1 LPDGSG
7 HFLPLNPAFK
17 VLIRLTD
24 NLITMI
30 SKIKDGAR
38 PSRQSLRSAVD
49 YHLEVTLAKHSQNAD
64 PEDYHLALALAI
76 REPVIRA
83 MNATEER
90 VLKAGAKQIH
100 YLSMEFLIGRLLA
113 NNLRNLGLY
122 DTCAEVAADMGLN
135 LTDVLET
142 ECDPALGNGGLGRLA
157 ACFLDSLASLSYPGY
172 GYGIN
177 YQFGLFR
184 QTFLDGFQRE
194 QPDNWAVHGTPW
206 HIERREQ
213 SSMIPIYGR
222 LEGDLDESGQYN
234 PHWLDWNTLI
244 GVPADIPVVGYGGRC
259 INFLR
264 LYTARAPAEFDMAIF
279 NDGDYL
285 RAMERQVAVETVS
298 KVLYPSDSAEAGREL
313 RFVQEYFFVACAMRD
328 IFRRHSAAG
337 HRVDEFGRYNAIQ
350 LNDTHPSLAVVELMR
365 TLVDEHSMSWDTAW
379 DITQQT
385 TAYTNHTLLPEALE
399 RWSASLFER
408 VLPRHLEIVYE
419 INRRFLGEVALRH
432 PGDEARLQR
441 MSIVQE
447 QPHKEIR
454 MAHLAIVGSHSVNG
468 VAEMHSELVK
478 SQLVPD
484 FFEFWPNRFNN
495 KTNGVT
501 PRRWLLNCNHRLAA
515 LISSALGTADWVA
528 DLTQLERLE
537 PMARD
542 AAFRAAFRE
551 AKLGN
556 KADLAQRVRSA
567 TGVIIDPG
575 SMYDVQIKRI
585 HEYKRQLL
593 NALHIVHLYCRI
605 TEDNYTL
612 PSAKTFIF
620 SGKAAPGYAFA
631 KLIIKLINNIARIVN
646 ADPRV
651 NDSMRVVFYP
661 DYKVSV
667 AEIIV
672 PAADLSEQTSTA
684 GYEASGTGNMKL
696 AINGA
701 LTIGTLDGANVEIAR
716 EVGAENIYIFGLTA
730 QQVIQKRLQ
739 GNAAREIYQSNAD
752 VRRVLAHL
760 LEGTFSPEERGL
772 FAPIARSLLDHG
784 DYYMHLSDFADYAQ
798 KQELATADFCD
809 VEAWTARAIIN
820 VARSARFSSDR
831 TIREYA
837 EDIWDLR
844 QVV

>member
-1 LPDGSG
+1 M
-7 HFLPLNPAFK
+7 
-17 VLIRLTD
+17 LTD
-24 NLITMI
+24 NPGAMT
-30 SKIKDGAR
+30 SRIKVGAH
-38 PSRQSLRSAVD
+38 PDRQSLRSAVD
-49 YHLEVTLAKHSQNAD
+49 YHLEVTLAKNSRTAAAA
-64 PEDYHLALALAI
+64 DYHLALALAI

-83 MNATEER
+83 MNATEAR
-90 VLKAGAKQIH
+90 VLKSGAKQIH

-122 DTCAEVAADMGLN
+122 DTCAEVATEMGVN
-135 LTDVLET
+135 LADVLET
-142 ECDPALGNGGLGRLA
+142 ESDPALGNGGLGRLA

-184 QTFLDGFQRE
+184 QTFLNGFQRE

-206 HIERREQ
+206 HLERRDQ

-222 LEGDLDESGQYN
+222 VDGDVDESGQYN
-234 PHWLDWNTLI
+234 PHWMDWSSLI
-244 GVPADIPVVGYGGRC
+244 GVPSDIPVVGYGGHC
-259 INFLR
+259 VNFLR

-279 NDGDYL
+279 NSGDYL
-285 RAMERQVAVETVS
+285 RAMERQVSVETVS

-313 RFVQEYFFVACAMRD
+313 RFIQEYFFVACAMRD
-328 IFRRHSAAG
+328 IFRRHAAAG
-337 HRVDEFGRYNAIQ
+337 HRVEEFGRYNAIQ
-350 LNDTHPSLAVVELMR
+350 LNDTHPALAVAELMR
-365 TLVDEHSMSWDTAW
+365 TLVDEHSLGWDAAW
-379 DITQQT
+379 DITRQT

-399 RWSASLFER
+399 RWSAALFGR

-419 INRRFLGEVALRH
+419 INRRFLGEVSLRH

-447 QPHKEIR
+447 QPRKEIR
-454 MAHLAIVGSHSVNG
+454 MAHLAIVGSHSING
-468 VAEMHSELVK
+468 VAEMHSDLVK

-484 FFEFWPNRFNN
+484 FYEMWPERFNN

-515 LISSALGTADWVA
+515 LISQSLGHGWIA
-528 DLTQLERLE
+528 DLNQLGGLE
-537 PMARD
+537 PLAAD
-542 AAFRAAFRE
+542 AAFRRAFRDI
-551 AKLGN
+551 KLKN
-556 KADLAQRVRSA
+556 KADLAQRIRAV
-567 TGVIIDPG
+567 TGVAVDPA
-575 SMYDVQIKRI
+575 SMFDVQIKRI

-605 TEDNYTL
+605 KEDQVAL
-612 PSAKTFIF
+612 PCPKTFIF
-620 SGKAAPGYAFA
+620 SGKAAPGYALA
-631 KLIIKLINNIARIVN
+631 KLIIKLINSIARVVN
-646 ADPRV
+646 ADRGV
-651 NDSMRVVFYP
+651 NGSLRVVFYP

-672 PAADLSEQTSTA
+672 PAADLSEQISTA

-696 AINGA
+696 AMNGA

-730 QQVIQKRLQ
+730 EEVVKRRLA
-739 GNAAREIYQSNAD
+739 GNAARQVYESNPY
-752 VRRVLAHL
+752 VRRVLNRISD
-760 LEGTFSPEERGL
+760 GTFSADDRDL
-772 FAPIARSLLDHG
+772 FAPIVQALLDHG
-784 DYYMHLSDFADYAQ
+784 DYYMHLTDFADYAQ
-798 KQELATADFCD
+798 KHERAAHDYGDADRWA
-809 VEAWTARAIIN
+809 ERAIIN

-837 EDIWDLR
+837 TDIWDLQ
-844 QVV
+844 QVI

>member
-1 LPDGSG
+1 MASSL
-7 HFLPLNPAFK
+7 
-17 VLIRLTD
+17 
-24 NLITMI
+24 
-30 SKIKDGAR
+30 KIGAH
-38 PSRQSLRSAVD
+38 PNRQSLRNAVD
-49 YHLEVTLAKHSQNAD
+49 YHLEVTLAKNPENAD

-90 VLKAGAKQIH
+90 VLKSGAKQIH

-122 DTCAEVAADMGLN
+122 EVCAEVATDMGLN

-142 ECDPALGNGGLGRLA
+142 ESDPALGNGGLGRLA

-184 QTFLDGFQRE
+184 QTFLNGFQRE
-194 QPDNWAVHGTPW
+194 QPDNWAAHGTPW
-206 HIERREQ
+206 HVERREQ

-222 LEGDLDESGQYN
+222 LEGDLDEDGQYN
-234 PHWLDWNTLI
+234 PHWLDWSTLI
-244 GVPADIPVVGYGGRC
+244 GVPADIPVVGYGGRSV
-259 INFLR
+259 NFLR

-285 RAMERQVAVETVS
+285 RAMERQVAIETVS

-313 RFVQEYFFVACAMRD
+313 RFIQEYFFVACAMRD
-328 IFRRHSAAG
+328 IFRRHASGG
-337 HRVDEFGRYNAIQ
+337 HRVEEFGRYNAIQ
-350 LNDTHPSLAVVELMR
+350 LNDTHPALAVVELMR
-365 TLVDEHSMSWDTAW
+365 TLVDEHSLSWDAAW
-379 DITQQT
+379 EITQQT

-399 RWSASLFER
+399 RWSAALFGR

-441 MSIVQE
+441 MSIVQDH
-447 QPHKEIR
+447 PHKEIR

-484 FFEFWPNRFNN
+484 FYELWPDRFNN

-501 PRRWLLNCNHRLAA
+501 PRRWLLNCNHRLAD
-515 LISSALGTADWVA
+515 LISEAIGPEWVA
-528 DLTQLERLE
+528 DLAQLARLE
-537 PMARD
+537 PL
-542 AAFRAAFRE
+542 AADPGFRAAFRE
-551 AKLGN
+551 VKFKN
-556 KADLAQRVRSA
+556 KTDLAKRVRA
-567 TGVIIDPG
+567 VAGVTVDPA
-575 SMYDVQIKRI
+575 SMFDVQIKRI

-593 NALHIVHLYCRI
+593 NALHIMHLYCRI
-605 TEDNYTL
+605 TEDRYVL
-612 PSAKTFIF
+612 PAPKTFLF
-620 SGKAAPGYAFA
+620 SGKAAPGYALA
-631 KLIIKLINNIARIVN
+631 KLIIKLINNIARVVN

-651 NDSMRVVFYP
+651 NRSMRVAFYP

-667 AEIIV
+667 AEVIV
-672 PAADLSEQTSTA
+672 PAADLSEQISTA

-696 AINGA
+696 AMNGA

-730 QQVIQKRLQ
+730 AEVIERRMA
-739 GNAAREIYQSNAD
+739 GDAARVVYQTNPD
-752 VRRVLAHL
+752 VNRILTRLTD
-760 LEGTFSPEERGL
+760 GMFSPEDHSL
-772 FAPIARSLLDHG
+772 FAPIARSLLDAG

-798 KQELATADFCD
+798 KQEQAGRDYCNEDNWA
-809 VEAWTARAIIN
+809 ARAIMN

-837 EDIWDLR
+837 ADIWDLR

>member
-1 LPDGSG
+1 MRAGRLKVFAPLDDNSG
-7 HFLPLNPAFK
+7 VMASRVKAAGKPN
-17 VLIRLTD
+17 
-24 NLITMI
+24 
-30 SKIKDGAR
+30 
-38 PSRQSLRSAVD
+38 RQSIRSAVD
-49 YHLEVTLAKHSQNAD
+49 YHLEVTLAKTSQTALA
-64 PEDYHLALALAI
+64 EDYHLALALAI

-83 MNATEER
+83 MNETEER
-90 VLKAGAKQIH
+90 VRKAGAKQIH

-122 DTCAEVAADMGLN
+122 DTCAEVASDMGIN
-135 LTDVLET
+135 LADVLET

-184 QTFLDGFQRE
+184 QTFLNGYQRE
-194 QPDNWAVHGTPW
+194 QPDNWAIHGTPW
-206 HIERREQ
+206 HIERRDQ
-213 SSMIPIYGR
+213 SSMVPIYGR
-222 LEGDLDESGQYN
+222 VEGELDESGQYN
-234 PHWLDWNTLI
+234 PHWMDWNSLI

-259 INFLR
+259 VNFLR

-279 NDGDYL
+279 NEGDYL

-313 RFVQEYFFVACAMRD
+313 RFIQEYFFVACAMRD
-328 IFRRHSAAG
+328 ILRRHQDAG
-337 HRVDEFGRYNAIQ
+337 HRIEDFGRFNAIQ
-350 LNDTHPSLAVVELMR
+350 LNDTHPALAVAELMR
-365 TLVDEHSMSWDTAW
+365 VLVDEHAAGWDAAW
-379 DITQQT
+379 DITRQT

-399 RWSASLFER
+399 RWSAALFGK

-419 INRRFLGEVALRH
+419 INRRFLSEVALRH
-432 PGDEARLQR
+432 PGDEERLQR

-478 SQLVPD
+478 TQLVPD
-484 FFEFWPNRFNN
+484 FYELWPDRFNN

-515 LISSALGTADWVA
+515 LITEALGMEWVA
-528 DLTQLERLE
+528 DLNQLARLE
-537 PMARD
+537 PLAADSSFRK
-542 AAFRAAFRE
+542 AFRDI
-551 AKLGN
+551 KLKN
-556 KADLAQRVRSA
+556 KTDLAQRIRST
-567 TGVIIDPG
+567 TGVTVDPQT
-575 SMYDVQIKRI
+575 MFDVQIKRI

-605 TEDNYTL
+605 KEDQARL
-612 PSAKTFIF
+612 PAPKTFIF
-620 SGKAAPGYAFA
+620 SGKAAPGYALA
-631 KLIIKLINNIARIVN
+631 KLIIKLINSIARVVN
-646 ADPRV
+646 ADPEV
-651 NDSMRVVFYP
+651 NRSLRVVFYP

-672 PAADLSEQTSTA
+672 PAADLSEQISTA

-696 AINGA
+696 AMNGA

-716 EVGAENIYIFGLTA
+716 EVEADNIYIFGLTA
-730 QQVIQKRLQ
+730 EQVVLNRQD
-739 GNAAREIYQSNAD
+739 GCAARTIHDNNPD
-752 VRRVLAHL
+752 VRRVIARLTD
-760 LEGTFSPEERGL
+760 GTFSSGDREL
-772 FAPIARSLLDHG
+772 FAPIVRTLLDLG
-784 DYYMHLSDFADYAQ
+784 DRYMHLSDFADYAE
-798 KQELATADFCD
+798 KHERAVRDFCD
-809 VEAWTARAIIN
+809 VERWSARAIIN

-831 TIREYA
+831 TIHEYA
-837 EDIWDLR
+837 TDIWGLS

>member
-1 LPDGSG
+1 MTSRV
-7 HFLPLNPAFK
+7 K
-17 VLIRLTD
+17 VGR
-24 NLITMI
+24 
-30 SKIKDGAR
+30 A

-49 YHLEVTLAKHSQNAD
+49 YHLEVTLAKNPHNAL

-83 MNATEER
+83 MNETEER

-122 DTCAEVAADMGLN
+122 DTCAEVAADMGVELV
-135 LTDVLET
+135 DVLET

-184 QTFLDGFQRE
+184 QTFLNGFQRE

-206 HIERREQ
+206 HVERRDQ

-222 LEGDLDESGQYN
+222 VEGDLDDSGQYN
-234 PHWLDWNTLI
+234 PHWLDWSSLI

-259 INFLR
+259 VNFLR

-279 NDGDYL
+279 NEGDYL

-313 RFVQEYFFVACAMRD
+313 RFIQEYFFVACAMRD
-328 IFRRHSAAG
+328 IFRRHAAAG
-337 HRVDEFGRYNAIQ
+337 HRIDEFGRFNAIQ
-350 LNDTHPSLAVVELMR
+350 LNDTHPALAVVELMR
-365 TLVDEHSMSWDTAW
+365 MLIDENSLSWDAAW
-379 DITQQT
+379 EVTQQT

-399 RWSASLFER
+399 RWSADLFGR

-419 INRRFLGEVALRH
+419 INRRFLGEVAQRH
-432 PGDEARLQR
+432 PGDDARLQR
-441 MSIVQE
+441 MSIIQE
-447 QPHKEIR
+447 QPHKQIR

-484 FFEFWPNRFNN
+484 FYDLWPSRFNN

-515 LISSALGTADWVA
+515 LISENLGAGWVA
-528 DLTQLERLE
+528 DLNQLARLE
-537 PMARD
+537 PLASD
-542 AAFRAAFRE
+542 AAFRRAFRE
-551 AKLGN
+551 IKLRN
-556 KADLAQRVRSA
+556 KVDLARRVREA
-567 TGVIIDPG
+567 TGIAVDPN
-575 SMYDVQIKRI
+575 SMFDVQIKRI

-593 NALHIVHLYCRI
+593 NALHIVHLYCRVK
-605 TEDNYTL
+605 EDGISL
-612 PSAKTFIF
+612 PVPKTFIF
-620 SGKAAPGYAFA
+620 SGKAAPGYALA
-631 KLIIKLINNIARIVN
+631 KLIIKLINSIARAVN
-646 ADPRV
+646 ADPAV
-651 NDSMRVVFYP
+651 NRSLRVVFYP

-667 AEIIV
+667 AEVIV
-672 PAADLSEQTSTA
+672 PAADLSEQISTA

-696 AINGA
+696 AMNGA

-716 EVGAENIYIFGLTA
+716 EVGADNIYIFGLTA
-730 QQVIQKRLQ
+730 DEVVRKRQ
-739 GNAAREIYQSNAD
+739 AGNAARIAYDGNAD
-752 VRRVLAHL
+752 VRRVLARL
-760 LEGTFSPEERGL
+760 SDGTFSPDDQDL
-772 FAPIARSLLDHG
+772 FEPIVRMLLDHG
-784 DYYMHLSDFADYAQ
+784 DYFMHLSDFPDYARTHDQ
-798 KQELATADFCD
+798 ALKDYCD
-809 VEAWTARAIIN
+809 VERWTARAIVN

-837 EDIWDLR
+837 ADIWNLK
-844 QVV
+844 QVI

>member
-1 LPDGSG
+1 MASRPKVSADPDR
-7 HFLPLNPAFK
+7 K
-17 VLIRLTD
+17 
-24 NLITMI
+24 
-30 SKIKDGAR
+30 
-38 PSRQSLRSAVD
+38 SLQSAVD
-49 YHLEVTLAKHSQNAD
+49 YHLEVTLAKSSQNAD

-83 MNATEER
+83 MNATEAR
-90 VLKAGAKQIH
+90 VLQAGAKQIH

-122 DTCAEVAADMGLN
+122 DTCAEVAQDMGLN
-135 LTDVLET
+135 LTDVLES

-184 QTFLDGFQRE
+184 QTFMNGFQRE

-222 LEGDLDESGQYN
+222 LEGDLDASGNYN
-234 PHWLDWNTLI
+234 PHWLDWNSLI

-259 INFLR
+259 VNFLR

-313 RFVQEYFFVACAMRD
+313 RFIQEYFFVACAMRD
-328 IFRRHSAAG
+328 IFRRHHGAG
-337 HRVDEFGRYNAIQ
+337 HRVDEFGKYNAIQ
-350 LNDTHPSLAVVELMR
+350 LNDTHPALAVVELMR
-365 TLVDEHSMSWDTAW
+365 TLVDEHSMGWDAAW
-379 DITQQT
+379 AITQQT

-399 RWSASLFER
+399 RWSAALFER

-419 INRRFLGEVALRH
+419 INRRFLGEVAIRH
-432 PGDEARLQR
+432 PGDGARLER

-447 QPHKEIR
+447 APHKEIR

-484 FFEFWPNRFNN
+484 FYELWPSRFNN

-501 PRRWLLNCNHRLAA
+501 PRRWLLNCNHRLAT
-515 LISSALGTADWVA
+515 LISEAIGSNWIA
-528 DLTQLERLE
+528 DLDQLSRLE
-537 PMARD
+537 PLAAD
-542 AAFRAAFRE
+542 ASFRRAFRDV
-551 AKLGN
+551 KLQN
-556 KADLAQRVRSA
+556 KADLAKRVRA
-567 TGVIIDPG
+567 VTGVTVDPTT
-575 SMYDVQIKRI
+575 MFDVQIKRI

-593 NALHIVHLYCRI
+593 NALHIMHLYCRV
-605 TEDNYTL
+605 TEDNL
-612 PSAKTFIF
+612 PLLSPKTFIF
-620 SGKAAPGYAFA
+620 SGKAAPGYVLA
-631 KLIIKLINNIARIVN
+631 KLIIKLINNIARVVN
-646 ADPRV
+646 ADPRLKG
-651 NDSMRVVFYP
+651 SLRVVFYP

-667 AEIIV
+667 AELIV
-672 PAADLSEQTSTA
+672 PAAELSEQISTA

-696 AINGA
+696 AMNGA

-716 EVGAENIYIFGLTA
+716 DVGADNIYIFGLTA
-730 QQVIQKRLQ
+730 EQIVQRRLL
-739 GNAAREIYQSNAD
+739 GNAAREVYDSNPD
-752 VRRVLAHL
+752 VRRIMMRL
-760 LEGTFSPEERGL
+760 LDGTFSADDPGL
-772 FAPIARSLLDHG
+772 FAPIAHALLDQG
-784 DYYMHLSDFADYAQ
+784 DHYMHLSDFADYAQ
-798 KQELATADFCD
+798 KHEQAARDYRDPER
-809 VEAWTARAIIN
+809 WTARAIAN
-820 VARSARFSSDR
+820 VARSAHFSSDR
-831 TIREYA
+831 TIHEYA
-837 EDIWDLR
+837 TQIWDLQR
-844 QVV
+844 VV

>member
-1 LPDGSG
+1 MRRAPP
-7 HFLPLNPAFK
+7 PLK
-17 VLIRLTD
+17 VLIPLTD
-24 NLITMI
+24 NVEAMASRLKI
-30 SKIKDGAR
+30 SAHPD
-38 PSRQSLRSAVD
+38 RQSLQSAVD
-49 YHLEVTLAKHSQNAD
+49 YHLEVTLAKSSHNAD

-83 MNATEER
+83 MNATEAR
-90 VLKAGAKQIH
+90 VLQAGAKQIH

-135 LTDVLET
+135 LTDVLEA

-184 QTFLDGFQRE
+184 QTFMNGFQRE

-222 LEGDLDESGQYN
+222 LEGDLDEGGQYN
-234 PHWLDWNTLI
+234 PHWLDWSSLI

-259 INFLR
+259 VNFLR

-313 RFVQEYFFVACAMRD
+313 RFIQEYFFVACAMRD
-328 IFRRHSAAG
+328 IFRRHSCAG
-337 HRVDEFGRYNAIQ
+337 HRVDEFGQYNAIQ
-350 LNDTHPSLAVVELMR
+350 LNDTHPALAVVELMR
-365 TLVDEHSMSWDTAW
+365 TLVDEHCLSWDTAW
-379 DITQQT
+379 EMTQQT

-399 RWSASLFER
+399 RWPATLFER

-419 INRRFLGEVALRH
+419 INRRFLGEVAIRH
-432 PGDEARLQR
+432 PGDDARLER

-484 FFEFWPNRFNN
+484 FYELWPGRFNN

-515 LISSALGTADWVA
+515 LISEALGTKWIA
-528 DLTQLERLE
+528 DLGELARLE
-537 PMARD
+537 PLAAD
-542 AAFRAAFRE
+542 AAFRRAFRDV
-551 AKLGN
+551 KLKN
-556 KADLAQRVRSA
+556 KTDLARRVRSA
-567 TGVIIDPG
+567 TGVTIDPNT
-575 SMYDVQIKRI
+575 MFDVQIKRI

-593 NALHIVHLYCRI
+593 NALHIMHLYCRI
-605 TEDNYTL
+605 TEDNCPL
-612 PSAKTFIF
+612 LSPKTFIF
-620 SGKAAPGYAFA
+620 SGKAAPGYVLA
-631 KLIIKLINNIARIVN
+631 KLIIKLINNIARVVN

-651 NDSMRVVFYP
+651 NRSLRVVFYP

-667 AEIIV
+667 AELIV
-672 PAADLSEQTSTA
+672 PAADLSEQISTA

-696 AINGA
+696 AMNGA

-716 EVGAENIYIFGLTA
+716 DVGADNIYIFGLTA
-730 QQVIQKRLQ
+730 GEIIQRRLL
-739 GNAAREIYQSNAD
+739 GNAAQEVYDSNPH
-752 VRRVLAHL
+752 VRRIMTRL
-760 LEGTFSPEERGL
+760 LDGTFSAEDRGL
-772 FAPIARSLLDHG
+772 FAPIARALLDQG
-784 DYYMHLSDFADYAQ
+784 DHYMHLSDFADYAQ
-798 KQELATADFCD
+798 KHERAARDYCD
-809 VEAWTARAIIN
+809 SETWAARAITN

-831 TIREYA
+831 TIQEYA
-837 EDIWDLR
+837 TEIWDLQ

>member
-1 LPDGSG
+1 MCAL
-7 HFLPLNPAFK
+7 K
-17 VLIRLTD
+17 VLIAPTD
-24 NLITMI
+24 NEEAMT
-30 SKIKDGAR
+30 SKIA
-38 PSRQSLRSAVD
+38 PNATPNRQSLQNAVD
-49 YHLEVTLAKHSQNAD
+49 YHLEVTLAKTSQSAE
-64 PEDYHLALALAI
+64 PEDYHLALALAL

-83 MNATEER
+83 MNATEAR
-90 VLKAGAKQIH
+90 VRQAGAKQVH

-122 DTCAEVAADMGLN
+122 DTCAEVAADMGMSLA
-135 LTDVLET
+135 DVLET

-184 QTFLDGFQRE
+184 QTFMNGFQRE

-222 LEGDLDESGQYN
+222 LEGDLDFDGQYN
-234 PHWLDWNTLI
+234 PHWLDWNSLI
-244 GVPADIPVVGYGGRC
+244 GVPADIPVVGYGGKC
-259 INFLR
+259 VNFLR

-313 RFVQEYFFVACAMRD
+313 RFIQEYFFVACAMRD
-328 IFRRHSAAG
+328 IFRRHHAAG
-337 HRVDEFGRYNAIQ
+337 HRLEDFGRYNAIQ
-350 LNDTHPSLAVVELMR
+350 LNDTHPALAVVELMR
-365 TLVDEHSMSWDTAW
+365 TLVDEQSVSWDAAW
-379 DITQQT
+379 EITRQT
-385 TAYTNHTLLPEALE
+385 MAYTNHTLLPEALE
-399 RWSASLFER
+399 RWPAVMFER

-419 INRRFLGEVALRH
+419 INRRFLSEVAIRH
-432 PGDEARLQR
+432 PGDDARLQR

-447 QPHKEIR
+447 QPDKQIR

-468 VAEMHSELVK
+468 VAQMHSELVK

-484 FFEFWPNRFNN
+484 FYDLWPGRFNN

-515 LISSALGTADWVA
+515 LISEALGSGWIA
-528 DLTQLERLE
+528 DLSQLIRLE
-537 PMARD
+537 PLAAD
-542 AAFRAAFRE
+542 AAFRLAFRNV
-551 AKLGN
+551 KLQN
-556 KADLAQRVRSA
+556 KADLARRTRAV
-567 TGVIIDPG
+567 TGVTVDAN
-575 SMYDVQIKRI
+575 SMFDVQIKRI

-593 NALHIVHLYCRI
+593 NALHIMHLYCRI
-605 TEDNYTL
+605 TEDGCPL
-612 PSAKTFIF
+612 PTPKTFIF
-620 SGKAAPGYAFA
+620 SGKAAPGYVLA
-631 KLIIKLINNIARIVN
+631 KLIIKLINNIARVVN
-646 ADPRV
+646 ADSRA
-651 NDSMRVVFYP
+651 NQSLRVVFYP

-667 AEIIV
+667 AELIV
-672 PAADLSEQTSTA
+672 PAADLSEQISTA

-696 AINGA
+696 AMNGA

-716 EVGAENIYIFGLTA
+716 DVGSDNIYIFGLTA
-730 QQVIQKRLQ
+730 QQVIERRLL
-739 GNAAREIYQSNAD
+739 GNAAREVYEANPH
-752 VRRVLAHL
+752 VRRVITRLTD
-760 LEGTFSPEERGL
+760 GTFSSEDRNL
-772 FAPIARSLLDHG
+772 FVPIVNALLDQG
-784 DYYMHLSDFADYAQ
+784 DFYMHLSDFADYAQ
-798 KQELATADFCD
+798 KHELATRDFCD
-809 VEAWTARAIIN
+809 VENWSARAIVN
-820 VARSARFSSDR
+820 VARSAHFSSDR

-837 EDIWDLR
+837 REIWDLQ

>member
-1 LPDGSG
+1 MTRRPS
-7 HFLPLNPAFK
+7 
-17 VLIRLTD
+17 
-24 NLITMI
+24 
-30 SKIKDGAR
+30 DGAKPDR
-38 PSRQSLRSAVD
+38 KSLRSAVD
-49 YHLEVTLAKHSQNAD
+49 YHLEVTLAKTAQSAE
-64 PEDYHLALALAI
+64 PEDYHFALALAI
-76 REPVIRA
+76 REPLIRA
-83 MNATEER
+83 MNATEAR
-90 VLKAGAKQIH
+90 VRQVGAKQIH

-122 DTCAEVAADMGLN
+122 DTCAEVAADMGVN
-135 LTDVLET
+135 LADVLET

-184 QTFLDGFQRE
+184 QTFMNGFQRE
-194 QPDNWAVHGTPW
+194 QPDNWAAHGTPW

-222 LEGDLDESGQYN
+222 VEGDLDDGGNYN
-234 PHWLDWNTLI
+234 PHWLDWSSLI

-259 INFLR
+259 VNFLR

-279 NDGDYL
+279 NEGDYL
-285 RAMERQVAVETVS
+285 HAMERQVAVETVS

-313 RFVQEYFFVACAMRD
+313 RFIQEYFFVACAMRD
-328 IFRRHSAAG
+328 IFRRHQGAG
-337 HRVDEFGRYNAIQ
+337 HRIDEFGHFNAIQ
-350 LNDTHPSLAVVELMR
+350 LNDTHPALAVVELMR
-365 TLVDEHSMSWDTAW
+365 TLVDEHSMGWDAAW
-379 DITQQT
+379 AITQQT

-399 RWSASLFER
+399 RWPAALFER

-432 PGDEARLQR
+432 PGDGARIER

-447 QPHKEIR
+447 SPRKEIR

-484 FFEFWPNRFNN
+484 FYELWPDRFNN

-515 LISSALGTADWVA
+515 LISQALGDGWIA
-528 DLTQLERLE
+528 DLEQLGRLE
-537 PMARD
+537 PLAAD
-542 AAFRAAFRE
+542 ASFRRAFRDVKRA
-551 AKLGN
+551 N
-556 KADLAQRVRSA
+556 KADLAKRIRAV
-567 TGVIIDPG
+567 TGVAADPDTLF
-575 SMYDVQIKRI
+575 DVQIKRI

-593 NALHIVHLYCRI
+593 NALHIIHLYCRI
-605 TEDNYTL
+605 TEDNCPP
-612 PSAKTFIF
+612 PSPVTFIF
-620 SGKAAPGYAFA
+620 SGKAAPGYALA
-631 KLIIKLINNIARIVN
+631 KLIIKLINNIARTVN
-646 ADPRV
+646 ADPHVSRWL
-651 NDSMRVVFYP
+651 RVVFYP

-667 AEIIV
+667 AELIV
-672 PAADLSEQTSTA
+672 PAADLSEQISTA

-696 AINGA
+696 AMNGA

-716 EVGAENIYIFGLTA
+716 DVGAENIYIFGLTA
-730 QQVIQKRLQ
+730 GQVVQRRLVGHAAQEIYESSHEVRRIMARLQ
-739 GNAAREIYQSNAD
+739 D
-752 VRRVLAHL
+752 
-760 LEGTFSPEERGL
+760 GTFSPEDHGL
-772 FAPIARSLLDHG
+772 FAPIVCSLLEQG
-784 DYYMHLSDFADYAQ
+784 DYYMHLSDFADYAL
-798 KQELATADFCD
+798 KHESAARDYRD
-809 VEAWTARAIIN
+809 VERWSARAIAN

-837 EDIWDLR
+837 ADIWHLQ

>member
-1 LPDGSG
+1 MTSRL
-7 HFLPLNPAFK
+7 K
-17 VLIRLTD
+17 V
-24 NLITMI
+24 
-30 SKIKDGAR
+30 GAR
-38 PSRQSLRSAVD
+38 PNRQALRGAVD
-49 YHLEVTLAKHSQNAD
+49 YHLEVTLAKSADNAD

-83 MNATEER
+83 MNSTEER
-90 VLKAGAKQIH
+90 VIKSRAKQIH
-100 YLSMEFLIGRLLA
+100 YLSMEFLIGRLLS

-122 DTCAEVAADMGLN
+122 DICAEVASDMGLN
-135 LTDVLET
+135 LADVLET

-184 QTFLDGFQRE
+184 QTFLNGYQRE

-206 HIERREQ
+206 HVERREQ

-222 LEGDLDESGQYN
+222 VDGDVDAHGQYN
-234 PHWLDWNTLI
+234 PHWMDWSTLI
-244 GVPADIPVVGYGGRC
+244 GIPADIPVVGYGGRSV
-259 INFLR
+259 NFLR

-313 RFVQEYFFVACAMRD
+313 RFIQEYFFVACAMRD
-328 IFRRHSAAG
+328 IFRRHAMAG
-337 HRVDEFGRYNAIQ
+337 HRVDQFGRFNAIQ

-365 TLVDEHSMSWDTAW
+365 TLVDEHSMSWDAAW
-379 DITQQT
+379 EITRQT

-399 RWSASLFER
+399 RWSAELFGR

-419 INRRFLGEVALRH
+419 INRRFLDEVAVRH
-432 PGDEARLQR
+432 PGDDARLQR
-441 MSIVQE
+441 MSIVQDL
-447 QPHKEIR
+447 PHKEIR
-454 MAHLAIVGSHSVNG
+454 MAHLAIVGSHSING

-484 FFEFWPNRFNN
+484 FYELWPDRFNN

-515 LISSALGTADWVA
+515 LISDALGKEWVA
-528 DLTQLERLE
+528 DLAQLSKLE
-537 PMARD
+537 PLAAD
-542 AAFRAAFRE
+542 AAFRSAF
-551 AKLGN
+551 AQVKLKN
-556 KADLAQRVRSA
+556 KADLAQRIRAV
-567 TGVIIDPG
+567 TGITIDPA
-575 SMYDVQIKRI
+575 SMFDVQIKRI

-593 NALHIVHLYCRI
+593 NALHIIHLYCRV
-605 TEDNYTL
+605 TEDSYSL
-612 PSAKTFIF
+612 PTPKTFIF
-620 SGKAAPGYAFA
+620 SGKAAPGYALA
-631 KLIIKLINNIARIVN
+631 KLIIKLINNIGRVVN
-646 ADPRV
+646 GDPRV
-651 NDSMRVVFYP
+651 NRSMRVVFYP

-667 AEIIV
+667 AEVIV
-672 PAADLSEQTSTA
+672 PAADLSEQISTA

-696 AINGA
+696 AMNGA

-716 EVGAENIYIFGLTA
+716 EVGAPNIYIFGLTA
-730 QQVIQKRLQ
+730 AEVIERRMA
-739 GNAAREIYQSNAD
+739 GTAARVAYD
-752 VRRVLAHL
+752 GDPHVRRILTRL
-760 LEGTFSPEERGL
+760 TDGTFSPEQRDL
-772 FAPIARSLLDHG
+772 FAPIACALLDQG
-784 DYYMHLSDFADYAQ
+784 DYYMHLSDFADYARKHEQ
-798 KQELATADFCD
+798 AAQDYRD
-809 VEAWTARAIIN
+809 IDNWTARAILN

-837 EDIWDLR
+837 TEIWDLQ
-844 QVV
+844 QVI

>member
-1 LPDGSG
+1 
-7 HFLPLNPAFK
+7 
-17 VLIRLTD
+17 LIQPTD
-24 NLITMI
+24 NLQTMP
-30 SKIKDGAR
+30 STLKIDPHPNR
-38 PSRQSLRSAVD
+38 HSLRNAVD
-49 YHLEVTLAKHSQNAD
+49 YHLEVTLAKSSHNAD

-83 MNATEER
+83 MNATEDR
-90 VLKAGAKQIH
+90 VRKSGAKQIH

-122 DTCAEVAADMGLN
+122 DVCAEVASDMGLN
-135 LTDVLET
+135 LADVLET

-184 QTFLDGFQRE
+184 QTFLNGFQRE

-206 HIERREQ
+206 HVERREQ

-222 LEGDLDESGQYN
+222 VEGDLDADGQYN
-234 PHWLDWNTLI
+234 PHWLDWKTLI
-244 GVPADIPVVGYGGRC
+244 GVPADIPVVGYGGRSV
-259 INFLR
+259 NFLR

-285 RAMERQVAVETVS
+285 RAMEHQVAVETVS

-313 RFVQEYFFVACAMRD
+313 RFIQEYFFVACAMRD
-328 IFRRHSAAG
+328 IFRRHAAAG
-337 HRVDEFGRYNAIQ
+337 HRIDEFGRYNAIQ

-365 TLVDEHSMSWDTAW
+365 TLVDEHSISWDAAW
-379 DITQQT
+379 EITQQT

-399 RWSASLFER
+399 RWSAALFGR

-432 PGDEARLQR
+432 PGDDARLQR
-441 MSIVQE
+441 MSIVQDH
-447 QPHKEIR
+447 PHKEIR

-484 FFEFWPNRFNN
+484 FYELWPERFNN

-501 PRRWLLNCNHRLAA
+501 PRRWLLNCNHRLAD
-515 LISSALGTADWVA
+515 LISETLGEGWIA
-528 DLTQLERLE
+528 DLAQLGRLE
-537 PMARD
+537 PLAAD
-542 AAFRAAFRE
+542 PAFRAAFRQV
-551 AKLGN
+551 KLKN
-556 KADLAQRVRSA
+556 KTDLAKRMRSVA
-567 TGVIIDPG
+567 GVTVDPA
-575 SMYDVQIKRI
+575 SMFDVQIKRI

-593 NALHIVHLYCRI
+593 NALHIMHLYCRI
-605 TEDNYTL
+605 TEDRYAL
-612 PSAKTFIF
+612 PAPKTFIF
-620 SGKAAPGYAFA
+620 SGKAAPGYALA
-631 KLIIKLINNIARIVN
+631 KLIIKLINNIARVVN

-651 NDSMRVVFYP
+651 NHSMRVVFYP

-667 AEIIV
+667 AEVIV
-672 PAADLSEQTSTA
+672 PAADLSEQISTA

-696 AINGA
+696 AMNGA

-716 EVGAENIYIFGLTA
+716 EVGADNIYIFGLTA
-730 QQVIQKRLQ
+730 AEVIERRLA
-739 GNAAREIYQSNAD
+739 GDVARLIYQTNPD
-752 VRRVLAHL
+752 VNRVVTRLTD
-760 LEGTFSPEERGL
+760 GTFSHDDHGL
-772 FAPIARSLLDHG
+772 FAPIARALLEQGDH
-784 DYYMHLSDFADYAQ
+784 YMHLSDFADYAQ
-798 KQELATADFCD
+798 KHEQAARDYCD
-809 VEAWTARAIIN
+809 IERWSARAIMN

-837 EDIWDLR
+837 TEIWNLR

>member
-1 LPDGSG
+1 MTSRV
-7 HFLPLNPAFK
+7 K
-17 VLIRLTD
+17 VGR
-24 NLITMI
+24 
-30 SKIKDGAR
+30 A

-49 YHLEVTLAKHSQNAD
+49 YHLEVTLARNPHNAL

-83 MNATEER
+83 MNETEER

-122 DTCAEVAADMGLN
+122 DTCAEVAADMGVELV
-135 LTDVLET
+135 DVLET

-184 QTFLDGFQRE
+184 QTFLNGFQRE

-206 HIERREQ
+206 HVERRDQ

-222 LEGDLDESGQYN
+222 VEGDLDDSGQYN
-234 PHWLDWNTLI
+234 PHWLDWSSLI

-259 INFLR
+259 VNFLR

-279 NDGDYL
+279 NEGDYL

-313 RFVQEYFFVACAMRD
+313 RFIQEYFFVACAMRD
-328 IFRRHSAAG
+328 IFRRHAAAG
-337 HRVDEFGRYNAIQ
+337 HRIDEFGRFNAIQ
-350 LNDTHPSLAVVELMR
+350 LNDTHPALAVVELMR
-365 TLVDEHSMSWDTAW
+365 TLIDENSLSWDAAW
-379 DITQQT
+379 EVTQQT

-399 RWSASLFER
+399 RWSADLFGR

-419 INRRFLGEVALRH
+419 INRRFLGEVAQRH
-432 PGDEARLQR
+432 PGDDARLQR

-447 QPHKEIR
+447 QPHKQIR

-484 FFEFWPNRFNN
+484 FYDLWPSRFNN

-515 LISSALGTADWVA
+515 LISENLGAGWVA
-528 DLTQLERLE
+528 DLNQLARLE
-537 PMARD
+537 PLASD
-542 AAFRAAFRE
+542 AAFRRAFRE
-551 AKLGN
+551 IKLRN
-556 KADLAQRVRSA
+556 KADLARRVREV
-567 TGVIIDPG
+567 TGIAVDPN
-575 SMYDVQIKRI
+575 SMFDVQIKRI

-593 NALHIVHLYCRI
+593 NALHIVHLYCRVK
-605 TEDNYTL
+605 EDGISL
-612 PSAKTFIF
+612 PVPKTFIF
-620 SGKAAPGYAFA
+620 SGKAAPGYALA
-631 KLIIKLINNIARIVN
+631 KLIIKLINSIARAVN
-646 ADPRV
+646 SDPAV
-651 NDSMRVVFYP
+651 NRSLRVVFYP

-667 AEIIV
+667 AEVIV
-672 PAADLSEQTSTA
+672 PAADLSEQISTA

-696 AINGA
+696 AMNGA

-716 EVGAENIYIFGLTA
+716 EVGADNIYIFGLTA
-730 QQVIQKRLQ
+730 DEVVRKRQ
-739 GNAAREIYQSNAD
+739 AGNAARIAYDGNAD
-752 VRRVLAHL
+752 VRRVLARL
-760 LEGTFSPEERGL
+760 SDGTFSPDDQDL
-772 FAPIARSLLDHG
+772 FAPIVRMLLDHG
-784 DYYMHLSDFADYAQ
+784 DHFMHLSDFSDYARKHEQ
-798 KQELATADFCD
+798 ALKDYCD
-809 VEAWTARAIIN
+809 VERWTARAIVN

-831 TIREYA
+831 TIHEYA
-837 EDIWDLR
+837 ADIWNLK
-844 QVV
+844 QVI

>member
-1 LPDGSG
+1 MTSRL
-7 HFLPLNPAFK
+7 K
-17 VLIRLTD
+17 V
-24 NLITMI
+24 
-30 SKIKDGAR
+30 GAR
-38 PSRQSLRSAVD
+38 PNRQSLRSAVD
-49 YHLEVTLAKHSQNAD
+49 YHLEVTLAKSADNAD

-83 MNATEER
+83 MNSTEER
-90 VLKAGAKQIH
+90 VIKSGAKQIH
-100 YLSMEFLIGRLLA
+100 YLSMEFLIGRLLS

-122 DTCAEVAADMGLN
+122 DICAVVASDMGLN
-135 LTDVLET
+135 LVDVLET

-184 QTFLDGFQRE
+184 QTFLNGYQRE

-206 HIERREQ
+206 HVERREQ

-222 LEGDLDESGQYN
+222 VEGDLDGDGQYN
-234 PHWLDWNTLI
+234 PHWLDWSTLI
-244 GVPADIPVVGYGGRC
+244 GVPADIPVVGYGGRSV
-259 INFLR
+259 NFLR

-313 RFVQEYFFVACAMRD
+313 RFIQEYFFVACAMRD
-328 IFRRHSAAG
+328 IFRRHALAG
-337 HRVDEFGRYNAIQ
+337 HRIDEFGRFNAIQ

-365 TLVDEHSMSWDTAW
+365 TLVDEHSMSWDSAW
-379 DITQQT
+379 EVTQQT

-399 RWSASLFER
+399 RWSAALFGR

-432 PGDEARLQR
+432 PGDDARLQR
-441 MSIVQE
+441 MSIVQDLP
-447 QPHKEIR
+447 QKEIR
-454 MAHLAIVGSHSVNG
+454 MAHLAIVGSHSING

-484 FFEFWPNRFNN
+484 FYELWPDRFNN

-515 LISSALGTADWVA
+515 LISEALGKDWVA
-528 DLTQLERLE
+528 DLSRLSKLE
-537 PMARD
+537 PLAAD
-542 AAFRAAFRE
+542 PAFRSAY
-551 AKLGN
+551 AKVKLQN
-556 KADLAQRVRSA
+556 KADLALRVRA
-567 TGVIIDPG
+567 VTGITIDPA
-575 SMYDVQIKRI
+575 SMFDVQIKRI

-593 NALHIVHLYCRI
+593 NALHIIHLYCRM
-605 TEDNYTL
+605 TEDKYAL
-612 PSAKTFIF
+612 PTPKTFIF
-620 SGKAAPGYAFA
+620 SGKAAPGYALA
-631 KLIIKLINNIARIVN
+631 KLIIKLINNIARVVN

-651 NDSMRVVFYP
+651 NRSMRVVFYP

-667 AEIIV
+667 AEVIV
-672 PAADLSEQTSTA
+672 PAADLSEQISTA

-696 AINGA
+696 AMNGA

-716 EVGAENIYIFGLTA
+716 EVGADNIYIFGLTA
-730 QQVIQKRLQ
+730 AEVIERRMA
-739 GNAAREIYQSNAD
+739 GNAAGFAYDSDPHVHRILTRLTD
-752 VRRVLAHL
+752 
-760 LEGTFSPEERGL
+760 GTFSAEDRDL
-772 FAPIARSLLDHG
+772 FAPIARALLEQG
-784 DYYMHLSDFADYAQ
+784 DYYMHLSDFADYARKHEQ
-798 KQELATADFCD
+798 AAQDYCD
-809 VEAWTARAIIN
+809 VDKWAARAILN

-837 EDIWDLR
+837 TEIWDLQ
-844 QVV
+844 QVI

>member
-1 LPDGSG
+1 MTSRV
-7 HFLPLNPAFK
+7 K
-17 VLIRLTD
+17 VGR
-24 NLITMI
+24 
-30 SKIKDGAR
+30 A

-49 YHLEVTLAKHSQNAD
+49 YHLEVTLAKNPHNAL

-83 MNATEER
+83 MNETEER

-122 DTCAEVAADMGLN
+122 DTCAEVAADMGVELV
-135 LTDVLET
+135 DVLET

-184 QTFLDGFQRE
+184 QTFLNGFQRE

-206 HIERREQ
+206 HVERRDQ

-222 LEGDLDESGQYN
+222 VEGDLDDSGQYN
-234 PHWLDWNTLI
+234 PHWLDWSSLI

-259 INFLR
+259 VNFLR

-279 NDGDYL
+279 NEGDYL

-313 RFVQEYFFVACAMRD
+313 RFIQEYFFVACAMRD
-328 IFRRHSAAG
+328 IFRRHAAAG
-337 HRVDEFGRYNAIQ
+337 HRIDEFGRFNAIQ
-350 LNDTHPSLAVVELMR
+350 LNDTHPALAVVELMR
-365 TLVDEHSMSWDTAW
+365 MLIDENSLSWDAAW
-379 DITQQT
+379 EVTQQT

-399 RWSASLFER
+399 RWSADLFGR

-419 INRRFLGEVALRH
+419 INRRFLGEVAQRH
-432 PGDEARLQR
+432 PGDDARLQR
-441 MSIVQE
+441 MSIIQE
-447 QPHKEIR
+447 QPHKQIR

-484 FFEFWPNRFNN
+484 FYDLWPSRFNN

-515 LISSALGTADWVA
+515 LISENLGAGWVA
-528 DLTQLERLE
+528 DLNQLARLE
-537 PMARD
+537 PLASD
-542 AAFRAAFRE
+542 AAFRRAFRE
-551 AKLGN
+551 IKLRN
-556 KADLAQRVRSA
+556 KVDLARRVREA
-567 TGVIIDPG
+567 TGIAVDPN
-575 SMYDVQIKRI
+575 SMFDVQIKRI

-593 NALHIVHLYCRI
+593 NALHIVHLYCRVK
-605 TEDNYTL
+605 EDGISL
-612 PSAKTFIF
+612 PVPKTFIF
-620 SGKAAPGYAFA
+620 SGKAAPGYALA
-631 KLIIKLINNIARIVN
+631 KLIIKLINSIARAVN
-646 ADPRV
+646 ADPAV
-651 NDSMRVVFYP
+651 NRSLRVVFYP

-667 AEIIV
+667 AEVIV
-672 PAADLSEQTSTA
+672 PAADLSEQISTA

-696 AINGA
+696 AMNGA

-716 EVGAENIYIFGLTA
+716 EVGADNIYIFGLTA
-730 QQVIQKRLQ
+730 DEVVRKRQ
-739 GNAAREIYQSNAD
+739 AGNAARIAYDGNAD
-752 VRRVLAHL
+752 VRRVLARL
-760 LEGTFSPEERGL
+760 SDGTFSPDDQDL
-772 FAPIARSLLDHG
+772 FEPIVRMLLDHG
-784 DYYMHLSDFADYAQ
+784 DYFMHLSDFPDYARKHDQ
-798 KQELATADFCD
+798 ALKDYCD
-809 VEAWTARAIIN
+809 VERWTARAIVN

-837 EDIWDLR
+837 ADIWNLK
-844 QVV
+844 QVI

>member
-1 LPDGSG
+1 MASRPKVSADPD
-7 HFLPLNPAFK
+7 
-17 VLIRLTD
+17 R
-24 NLITMI
+24 
-30 SKIKDGAR
+30 R
-38 PSRQSLRSAVD
+38 SLQRAVD
-49 YHLEVTLAKHSQNAD
+49 YHLEVTLAKSLHNAD
-64 PEDYHLALALAI
+64 PGDYHLALALAI

-83 MNATEER
+83 MNATEAR
-90 VLKAGAKQIH
+90 VLRAGAKQIH

-135 LTDVLET
+135 LADVLET

-184 QTFLDGFQRE
+184 QTFMNGFQRE

-222 LEGDLDESGQYN
+222 LEGDLDDNRNYN
-234 PHWLDWNTLI
+234 PHWLDWSSLI
-244 GVPADIPVVGYGGRC
+244 GVPADIPVVGYGGQC
-259 INFLR
+259 VNFLR

-313 RFVQEYFFVACAMRD
+313 RFIQEYFFVACAMRD
-328 IFRRHSAAG
+328 IFRRHHAAG
-337 HRVDEFGRYNAIQ
+337 HRVDEFGQYNAIQ
-350 LNDTHPSLAVVELMR
+350 LNDTHPALAVVELMR
-365 TLVDEHSMSWDTAW
+365 TLVDEHAMGWDAAW
-379 DITQQT
+379 AITQQT

-399 RWSASLFER
+399 RWSATLFGR

-432 PGDEARLQR
+432 PGDVARLER
-441 MSIVQE
+441 MSIIQE
-447 QPHKEIR
+447 TPQKEIR

-484 FFEFWPNRFNN
+484 FFELWPGRFNN

-501 PRRWLLNCNHRLAA
+501 PRRWLLNCNHRLAT
-515 LISSALGTADWVA
+515 LISEAIGSKWIA
-528 DLTQLERLE
+528 DLGQLSRLE
-537 PMARD
+537 PL
-542 AAFRAAFRE
+542 AADPGFRRAFRE
-551 AKLGN
+551 VKLKN
-556 KADLAQRVRSA
+556 KTDLARRVRTL
-567 TGVIIDPG
+567 TGVSIDPNT
-575 SMYDVQIKRI
+575 MFDVQIKRI

-593 NALHIVHLYCRI
+593 NALHIMHLYCRV
-605 TEDNYTL
+605 TEDNLSL
-612 PSAKTFIF
+612 PSPKTFIF
-620 SGKAAPGYAFA
+620 SGKAAPGYALA
-631 KLIIKLINNIARIVN
+631 KLIIKLINNIARVVN
-646 ADPRV
+646 ADPRLRG
-651 NDSMRVVFYP
+651 SLKVVFYP

-672 PAADLSEQTSTA
+672 PAAELSEQISTA

-696 AINGA
+696 AMNGA

-716 EVGAENIYIFGLTA
+716 DVGADNIYIFGLTA
-730 QQVIQKRLQ
+730 QQIVQRRLQ
-739 GNAAREIYQSNAD
+739 GHAAQEIYDSNAD
-752 VRRVLAHL
+752 VRRVVTRLVD
-760 LEGTFSPEERGL
+760 GTFSAEEPGL
-772 FAPIARSLLDHG
+772 FAPIAQALLEQGDH
-784 DYYMHLSDFADYAQ
+784 YMHLSDFADYAEKHEQ
-798 KQELATADFCD
+798 AGRDYRD
-809 VEAWTARAIIN
+809 VERWTARAIAN
-820 VARSARFSSDR
+820 VARSAHFSSDR
-831 TIREYA
+831 TIHEYA
-837 EDIWDLR
+837 TQIWNLR
-844 QVV
+844 RVV